1 MFICVVAI
9 DVPRLDHWLWIW
21 GGGGG
26 GGGWGCLLW
35 LLVLVHGICV
45 GWGVGLCYL
54 VEGDWVNLVRTKCS
68 LRFLCRW

>member
-1 MFICVVAI
+1 MFIFVVAI
-9 DVPRLDHWLWIW
+9 DVPCLDNWLWVL

-26 GGGWGCLLW
+26 GVGDVCCGCW
-35 LLVLVHGICV
+35 FMGSVLVG
-45 GWGVGLCYL
+45 GVGLCYL

>member
-26 GGGWGCLLW
+26 GGVGDVCCGCW
-35 LLVLVHGICV
+35 CWFMGSVLVGGWDCV
-45 GWGVGLCYL
+45 IW
-54 VEGDWVNLVRTKCS
+54 
-68 LRFLCRW
+68 LRVIG